1 MRQGLGF
8 GLLAQGQGRLRP
20 ILAGRSRRAKMRCE
34 GRSAPR
40 EGVKMGMAG
49 ERVRDFGEDAVASG
63 TKKMR
68 ARWRFRLLLQE

>member
-20 ILAGRSRRAKMRCE
+20 ILAGRSRRAKMGWA

-49 ERVRDFGEDAVASG
+49 DRMRYFGEDAGGGHFS
-63 TKKMR
+63 
-68 ARWRFRLLLQE
+68 RFRLHP